1 MHTAFVTGATG
12 FIGRHL
18 VDGLLD
24 RGCEV
29 RCLVRDPS
37 RAEHLRRDGVQLVN
51 GSLANVGAWQGELAG
66 CDVVFNAGGLCM
78 ARSRDE
84 LFAINERAVGDLAD
98 ACAALETPPPL
109 VHVSSLA
116 AAGPSPNGNTVRDER
131 DGLAPVSAYGAS
143 KLAGDVTLRRRA
155 TQLPITAV
163 QPGIVFG
170 PHDTKM
176 LPLYQM
182 INTTRLHLPMGLRPV
197 PLSLIHIDDLVSLLL
212 SAADRGERMR
222 PVNGCPHE
230 PSGIYHACDDRE
242 HPTYEELGRR
252 VARAIGRGVAVIRLP
267 AALALPFVA
276 AIEGCWN
283 LLGQATLISRDKLRE
298 ATARSWAASAAKAR
312 DQLGF
317 AAAAPIDDRLRETGD
332 WFRSNRLL

>member
-1 MHTAFVTGATG
+1 MRTAFVTGATG

-18 VDGLLD
+18 VDSLLH

-29 RCLVRDPS
+29 RCLVRNPA
-37 RAEHLRRDGVQLVN
+37 RAAHLHRDGVRLVN
-51 GSLANVGAWQGELAG
+51 GSLADVGAWQGALAG
-66 CDVVFNAGGLCM
+66 CDAVFNAGGLCM

-84 LFAINERAVGDLAD
+84 LFAINDRAVGELAD
-98 ACAALETPPPL
+98 ACAAFETPPPL

-143 KLAGDVTLRRRA
+143 KLAGDVALRGRA
-155 TQLPITAV
+155 TRLPITAI

-182 INTTRLHLPMGLRPV
+182 IASIRLHLPMGLRPV
-197 PLSLIHIDDLVSLLL
+197 PLSLIHVEDLVGLLL
-212 SAADRGERMR
+212 AAAERGERMR
-222 PVNGCPHE
+222 PVNGHPHE

-242 HPTYEELGRR
+242 HPTYDDLGRR
-252 VARAIGRGVAVIRLP
+252 VARAIGCGVAVIRLP
-267 AALALPFVA
+267 AAVALPFVA
-276 AIEGCWN
+276 AIESFWS
-283 LLGQATLISRDKLRE
+283 LLGQPTIISRDKLRE

-317 AAAAPIDDRLRETGD
+317 AAAAPLDDRLRETGD
-332 WFRSNRLL
+332 WLRSNRLL